1 MRPENPAAER
11 VTPNQRKILS
21 INTRIYNFMSEQF
34 LLEQAQSLWE
44 TAKQSMREI
53 ISHETFSAWFSGI
66 ECTGSAENIL
76 QLGVGSDFSA
86 DWIRDNYSDI
96 IRKHICLAAGANVDF
111 KIISTRQ
118 EQSLDEEIENTRIHR
133 VPSSKPV
140 NVAPPLIHPRN
151 TFENFVVGES
161 NNLAHASA
169 LAVANAPGMA
179 YNPLCFYGS
188 TGLGKTHLMHAVAH
202 FVFKNNPNYR
212 IVYISSERFVNE
224 YIRAIQDKELAK
236 FRDRYRNVDVLMVDD
251 IQFFA
256 GKERCQ
262 EEFFH
267 AFNDLFFSGKQ
278 IVLSADRPASEIKD
292 LEDRLVSRF
301 DWGMPIDIQPPDYET
316 RMAILSKKAETL
328 SADIPAEVIDLLAR
342 KITKNVRRMEGALN
356 RLKGYI
362 SLVAQGGRKLDVA
375 LAEQLLSDTFLQEE
389 TDEQISIDFIQKKA
403 SEYFKVDLVEM
414 LGPRRPANI
423 ALARQIAMYLSRK
436 LTSHSLQE
444 IGQRFGGRNHG
455 TVMHAIST
463 VSDTMAQDENLRRSV
478 EYLIKTISGM
488 R

>member
-1 MRPENPAAER
+1 
-11 VTPNQRKILS
+11 
-21 INTRIYNFMSEQF
+21 MSEKTLF
-34 LLEQAQSLWE
+34 EAGRELWE
-44 TAKQSMREI
+44 SAKQSM
-53 ISHETFSAWFSGI
+53 SCVVSPETFSSWFSDI
-66 ECTGSAENIL
+66 ECVGSQDGVL
-76 QLGVGSDFSA
+76 QLGVASDFAA

-96 IRKHICLAAGANVDF
+96 IRHHLCLSAGTNVEFEIKAGPQEECAAEPDPVEVRAV
-111 KIISTRQ
+111 R
-118 EQSLDEEIENTRIHR
+118 RAA
-133 VPSSKPV
+133 SKPAQV
-140 NVAPPLIHPRN
+140 TPPMIHPRN

-179 YNPLCFYGS
+179 YNPLCLYGP

-202 FVFKNNPNYR
+202 FVFKNNPSYR
-212 IVYISSERFVNE
+212 IVYLSSERFVNE
-224 YIRAIQDKELAK
+224 FIRAIQDNGLAK

-267 AFNDLFFSGKQ
+267 AFNDLFNSGKQ
-278 IVLSADRPASEIKD
+278 IVLSSDRPASEIKD
-292 LEDRLVSRF
+292 LQQRLVSRF

-316 RMAILSKKAETL
+316 RMAILSKKAQII
-328 SADIPAEVIDLLAR
+328 SADIPVEVLDLLAR

-356 RLKGYI
+356 RLKGYL
-362 SLVAQGGRKLDVA
+362 SLVSNGARRLDVK
-375 LAEQLLSDTFLQEE
+375 LAEQILSDTFLLEE
-389 TDEQISIDFIQKKA
+389 SSEQVTIELIQKRTA
-403 SEYFKVDLVEM
+403 EYCKIDAAEM
-414 LGPRRPANI
+414 VGSRRPANI

-444 IGQRFGGRNHG
+444 IGHRFGGRNHG

-463 VSDTMAQDENLRRSV
+463 VTDAMEQDENLRRTV
-478 EYLIKTISGM
+478 EYLLKTLSGLK
-488 R
+488 